1 MDKVT
6 RQWTRTD
13 RSCGT
18 SIPLI
23 SGKAGSNAAYCV
35 GAEEGSSQWTLLGMD
50 LTTGED
56 VLSHQV
62 WKEGGREGG
71 REGGAGLD

>member
-1 MDKVT
+1 M
-6 RQWTRTD
+6 D

-23 SGKAGSNAAYCV
+23 SKGKDGSNAAYCV
-35 GAEEGSSQWTLLGMD
+35 GAEAGSSQWTLLGMD

-56 VLSHQV
+56 VLKHQV
-62 WKEGGREGG
+62 RKEGGRE
-71 REGGAGLD
+71 